1 MIITHSTLIGL
12 LETEG
17 CFSISISINS
27 SDYLAVQFDCTIITQ
42 KDLELVQACS
52 SFLATI
58 TTVTIP
64 QARLTSGAYNISFK
78 TFNQIESFVKPL
90 ITAFPLLSAKWMDS
104 QLFLEAFYIYKN
116 QNLPRNT
123 RLLYVVHYMFA
134 MNWQGTTRKHSLNEF
149 ESHIKLLFPNQ
160 QAFETSRRRVLANLN
175 RILNKSYP
183 SLQKNPLSIEEYF
196 IGLFI
201 GDGTAFVTFN
211 FRKDRKPSLYR
222 QFSLSLKSHPRN
234 VQLLKEIARLL
245 GFTWLFV
252 TSDKTRCRVKIT
264 DSKTID
270 NIIQPLLLKYKYL
283 LPTFKRKQLVGY
295 QKCEEI
301 RQYFKKPVL
310 TQAEKRRIKSNL
322 IYIFYCSQSGS
333 YRKHTLETVLKTFN
347 VFKA

>member
-1 MIITHSTLIGL
+1 MIFTNSTLIGL

-27 SDYLAVQFDCTIITQ
+27 SNYLAVQFDCTIITQ
-42 KDLELVQACS
+42 KDRQLILACFG
-52 SFLATI
+52 FLKTI
-58 TTVTIP
+58 TTATIP
-64 QARLTSGAYNISFK
+64 EPRWTSGAYNISFK
-78 TFNQIESFVKPL
+78 TFNQIDSFVKPL

-104 QLFLEAFYIYKN
+104 QLFFEAYYVYTN
-116 QNLPRNT
+116 QNLPRYT

-134 MNWQGTTRKHSLNEF
+134 MNWQGTTRNHSLNTF
-149 ESHIKLLFPNQ
+149 ESHIKQLFPNQ
-160 QAFETSRRRVLANLN
+160 QAFETSRRTVLADLN

-183 SLQKNPLSIEEYF
+183 SLQKNPLNIEEYF

-211 FRKDRKPSLYR
+211 FRKDRKPNLYR
-222 QFSLSLKSHPRN
+222 EFSLSLKSHPRN
-234 VQLLKEIARLL
+234 ALVLQEIARLL

-264 DSKTID
+264 DSQTIE

-283 LPTFKRKQLVGY
+283 LPTFKRKQLVAY

-301 RQYFKKPVL
+301 RQSLKKAIL
-310 TQAEKRRIKSNL
+310 TKADKQKIKSNL
-322 IYIFYCSQSGS
+322 TYIYYCSQGGR
-333 YRKHTLETVLKTFN
+333 YRKLTLEIVLKTFN
-347 VFKA
+347 VY